1 VIDSSYFYF
10 KGKRNYIQ
18 AGNIFDSII
27 ADIKKVNPQNIDFK
41 LTRMTSNKWYFERGE
56 SQVANGYP
64 IGHYKDDNLDF
75 LIMESKEPV
84 IERRDYCENLLV
96 RCFHVQKN
104 IIEVSDSIDTFT
116 FIEKANSAFKALLRS
131 TLLPNVHQYYIF
143 VRLILKYIP
152 EAGFTIKY
160 KRKIGR
166 KFFEGEIFEKRASIG
181 FIYFA
186 GEENS

>member
-10 KGKRNYIQ
+10 KGERNYIQ

-27 ADIKKVNPQNIDFK
+27 ADMKKINPQNIDFK
-41 LTRMTSNKWYFERGE
+41 LTRMTVNKWYIERGE
-56 SQVANGYP
+56 SQVVNGYP
-64 IGHYKDDNLDF
+64 IGHYKDNNSDF

-84 IERRDYCENLLV
+84 IDRRDYCEKILV
-96 RCFHVQKN
+96 RCFHGKKN
-104 IIEVSDSIDTFT
+104 VIEVPNSIDTFT
-116 FIEKANSAFKALLRS
+116 FIEKANAAFKALLRS
-131 TLLPNVHQYYIF
+131 SVLPNVHLHYIF

-166 KFFEGEIFEKRASIG
+166 KFFEGEIFEKGASIG

-186 GEENS
+186 GEDNS